1 MQVTTARL
9 TNADPYIEGTF
20 TTTLQSNNLYKV
32 DFSIGALP
40 NPEATQGYFGFS
52 ISIGVEGRDSV
63 QLKGNT
69 PSTWAAGAYT
79 YTFTDVPYGTNM
91 WFVTNANMGNK
102 QIPINYDQPIPD
114 PPTPSNLSL
123 SNASVNDDLQITFD
137 WSIAGS
143 YTNKEFQID
152 SNGFKSDSA
161 NGFITVDTNTYR
173 TQPLSVGTHTIQMRA
188 NNCNTSGC
196 SSWSNS
202 NTLSIQVDYAD
213 FIYIIRPNSS
223 AKRCP
228 AYLLK
233 NGKKI
238 RLTKGNTK
246 VLKQ

>member
-9 TNADPYIEGTF
+9 TNKDPYFEGTF

-40 NPEATQGYFGFS
+40 NPEATEGYFGFS
-52 ISIGVEGRDSV
+52 ISIGVNGRDSV
-63 QLKGNT
+63 LLKGNS
-69 PSTWAAGAYT
+69 PNTWAAGAYT
-79 YTFTDVPYGTNM
+79 HTFTDVPYGETF
-91 WFVTNANMGNK
+91 WFVTNAEMGNK
-102 QIPINYDQPIPD
+102 QILINYDPPIPD

-123 SNASVNDDLQITFD
+123 ANASVNDDLQITFD

-152 SNGFKSDSA
+152 SNGFKSASA
-161 NGFITVDTNTYR
+161 NGFTTVDANTYR
-173 TQPLSVGTHTIQMRA
+173 TPALSVGKHTIQMRA

-202 NTLSIQVDYAD
+202 NTLRVQVDYAD
-213 FIYIIRPNSS
+213 FIYIIRPNSR

-246 VLKQ
+246 VLKR

>member
-1 MQVTTARL
+1 MAVTTARL
-9 TNADPYIEGTF
+9 TNDEPYFEGTF

-40 NPEATQGYFGFS
+40 NSQAIYGHFGYT
-52 ISIGVEGRDSV
+52 ISIGVEGQNSV

-69 PSTWAAGAYT
+69 PDTWAAGAYT
-79 YTFTDVPYGTNM
+79 HTFTDVPYGTNM
-91 WFVTNANMGNK
+91 WFVTNAPMGNK
-102 QIPINYDQPIPD
+102 QIPINYDPPIPD

-123 SNASVNDDLQITFD
+123 SNASVNDELRVTFD
-137 WSIAGS
+137 WAIAGS

-152 SNGFKSDSA
+152 SNGFKSATA
-161 NGFITVDTNTYR
+161 NGFTTVDANTFR
-173 TQPLSVGTHTIQMRA
+173 TQALSVGTHTIQMRA

-202 NTLSIQVDYAD
+202 NTLSVKVDYAD

-238 RLTKGNTK
+238 RLTKGNTR
-246 VLKQ
+246 VLKK

>member
-1 MQVTTARL
+1 MAVTTARL
-9 TNADPYIEGTF
+9 TNDDPYIEGTF
-20 TTTLQSNNLYKV
+20 TTTLQPNNLYKV

-40 NPEATQGYFGFS
+40 NPQAKQGFFGYT
-52 ISIGVEGRDSV
+52 ISIGVNGRDSV
-63 QLKGNT
+63 QLKPAS
-69 PSTWAAGAYT
+69 PSTWGSGAYT
-79 YTFTDVPYGTNM
+79 HTFTDVPYGTTM
-91 WFVTNANMGNK
+91 WFVTNAPMGNK
-102 QIPINYDQPIPD
+102 QISIAYDPPIPD

-137 WSIAGS
+137 WSIAGDC
-143 YTNKEFQID
+143 TNKEFQID
-152 SNGFKSDSA
+152 SNGFKSASA
-161 NGFITVDTNTYR
+161 NGFTTVDANTYR
-173 TQPLSVGTHTIQMRA
+173 TPALSVGTHTIQMRA

-202 NTLSIQVDYAD
+202 NTLTVEVDYAD

-246 VLKQ
+246 VLKR